1 MRPAPWLL
9 FFTTSINQL
18 SKVLKLKSEPCH
30 TRAQDRPNQ
39 RSQPSHIPCS
49 IPSAFP
55 LESSLATQCP
65 STSLQDASEQVWNGL
80 NSLWVRWESQ
90 SCGREGWHWTWLSSD
105 YDLFRLQPFC
115 QKKCWNLQHRLKPS
129 QASPVE
135 GLPAGDDFF
144 HSLDTEGDQPWFHLK
159 DLESGRPHQSHA
171 LPHWS
176 HCILEVVFIRSCES
190 MGEPKMSCQYR
201 YGSENGLKNFPCDL
215 QLSAST
221 KSPQIRFFPAVR
233 NLQVVRIGLICW
245 YQIQNKSRASLE
257 TLEIEH
263 RNFMDF
269 QSLQNSINFCCGAC

>member
-1 MRPAPWLL
+1 MIAV
-9 FFTTSINQL
+9 FHNQYQPVV
-18 SKVLKLKSEPCH
+18 KVLKLKSEPCH

-159 DLESGRPHQSHA
+159 DLESGRPHQSHT

-176 HCILEVVFIRSCES
+176 HCILEVVFIRSCVRAWES
-190 MGEPKMSCQYR
+190 LRCHASIDMDLKMVWRTSLATCNSVPPRSHRKSDSFQR
-201 YGSENGLKNFPCDL
+201 SETC
-215 QLSAST
+215 
-221 KSPQIRFFPAVR
+221 KSYA
-233 NLQVVRIGLICW
+233 
-245 YQIQNKSRASLE
+245 
-257 TLEIEH
+257 
-263 RNFMDF
+263 
-269 QSLQNSINFCCGAC
+269 